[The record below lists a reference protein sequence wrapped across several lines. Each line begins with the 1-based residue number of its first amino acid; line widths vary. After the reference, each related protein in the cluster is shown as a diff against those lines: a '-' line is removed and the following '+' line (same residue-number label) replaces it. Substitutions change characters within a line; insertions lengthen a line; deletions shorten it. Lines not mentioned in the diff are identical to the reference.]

1 MNERIVALDVG
12 DARIGVAVSDASR
25 LIATP
30 VEVIHRVGF
39 GPDVKR
45 VQEMLTALGYALPLF
60 GADGDYGAETEKA
73 VRAFQKAANLVID
86 GLCGPK
92 TIAALTAQCDQTH
105 PEDDAPPAE
114 TITVDR
120 ETIIR
125 RGPGEAFE
133 ALTVAE
139 AGTALTRV
147 SCKGWIPV
155 LIDGQTGYIRG

>member
-1 MNERIVALDVG
+1 M
-12 DARIGVAVSDASR
+12 
-25 LIATP
+25 
-30 VEVIHRVGF
+30 
-39 GPDVKR
+39 
-45 VQEMLTALGYALPLF
+45 
-60 GADGDYGAETEKA
+60 
-73 VRAFQKAANLVID
+73 RAFQKAANLVID

-114 TITVDR
+114 TITVNR